1 MMRKVVWMIPVLLGL
16 VAGAVAQDAGPPET
30 PAPPPGAP
38 STSQAPN
45 QPAYQPKFVGDPARS
60 DAEAGALG
68 YMRVVTRAQRDY
80 YKKHNEYAPT
90 LAALVNSGSFT
101 KRMAATTERG
111 EYHVGFKG
119 KKDGYVLIMTPKQMD
134 PQHRSFYAEEDGVIH
149 AEEEKPAGPESPHV
163 K

>member
-1 MMRKVVWMIPVLLGL
+1 MRKVVWMIPVLLGL
-16 VAGAVAQDAGPPET
+16 VTGVLAQEPAVV
-30 PAPPPGAP
+30 PGDP
-38 STSQAPN
+38 SAATAPN
-45 QPAYQPKFVGDPARS
+45 QPAYQPKFAGDPARS

-68 YMRVVTRAQRDY
+68 YMRVVTRAQKEY
-80 YKKHNEYAPT
+80 YKKHNEYAAT
-90 LAALVNSGSFT
+90 LAGLVNSGSFT

-134 PQHRSFYAEEDGVIH
+134 AQHRSFYAEEDGVIH
-149 AEEEKPAGPESPHV
+149 ADEEKPASPESPKV

>member
-16 VAGAVAQDAGPPET
+16 MAGALAQEPAVA
-30 PAPPPGAP
+30 PG
-38 STSQAPN
+38 
-45 QPAYQPKFVGDPARS
+45 S

-68 YMRVVTRAQRDY
+68 YMRVVTRAQKEY

-90 LAALVNSGSFT
+90 LASLVNSGSFT

-119 KKDGYVLIMTPKQMD
+119 KKDGYVLILTPKQMD
-134 PQHRSFYAEEDGVIH
+134 AQHRSFYAEEDGVIR
-149 AEEEKPAGPESPHV
+149 ADEEKPASPESPKV

>member
-16 VAGAVAQDAGPPET
+16 MAGALAQEPAVA
-30 PAPPPGAP
+30 PGEP
-38 STSQAPN
+38 SAATAPN

-68 YMRVVTRAQRDY
+68 YMRVVTRAQKEY

-90 LAALVNSGSFT
+90 LASLVNSGSFT

-119 KKDGYVLIMTPKQMD
+119 KKDGYVLILTPKQMD
-134 PQHRSFYAEEDGVIH
+134 AQHRSFYAEEDGVIR
-149 AEEEKPAGPESPHV
+149 ADEEKPASPESPKV